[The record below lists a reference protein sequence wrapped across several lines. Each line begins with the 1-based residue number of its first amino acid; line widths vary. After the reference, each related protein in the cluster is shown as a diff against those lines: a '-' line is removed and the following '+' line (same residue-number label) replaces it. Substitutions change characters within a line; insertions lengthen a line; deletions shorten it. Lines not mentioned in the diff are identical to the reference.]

1 MIFENE
7 SCSKAQMAVASV
19 PPDGGPALN
28 LIPVKEFSMEASG
41 PRMDLTVLL
50 EMYAEMSEG
59 IESNPHEGTM
69 MEPVL
74 VA

>member
-1 MIFENE
+1 MISENE

-19 PPDGGPALN
+19 PPDGRPALN
-28 LIPVKEFSMEASG
+28 LIPVTELSIEASR
-41 PRMDLTVLL
+41 PRMDLTVLF
-50 EMYAEMSEG
+50 EMYAEMSDG
-59 IESNPHEGTM
+59 MESNPHEGTM

>member
-1 MIFENE
+1 
-7 SCSKAQMAVASV
+7 MAVASV
-19 PPDGGPALN
+19 PLDGRPALN
-28 LIPVKEFSMEASG
+28 LIPVTEFSMEASG
-41 PRMDLTVLL
+41 PRIDLTVLL

-59 IESNPHEGTM
+59 MESNPHEGMM